1 MATTTLYPVA
11 DVGTPGWD
19 TTTAADPFP
28 HYTEIDEGTAS
39 PNDADWIET
48 TTADDVD
55 IFSFGA
61 TPANT
66 DTVTQVNVSIRGK
79 LTDGGSVAHIHCEL
93 WHTGDT
99 VQVGTTKSIA
109 GADFGGYGTLGTA
122 ADLSWTGL
130 TLTKAQADSLRLHLI
145 FKVA

>member
-1 MATTTLYPVA
+1 MATTTLYVDG

-19 TTTAADPFP
+19 FSTDTA

-39 PNDADWIET
+39 PNDANYIET

-66 DTVTQVNVSIRGK
+66 DVVTQVNVSIRGK
-79 LTDGGSVAHIHCEL
+79 LTDGGSAAHLHVEL

-99 VQVGTTKSIA
+99 VQIGATKAIV

-130 TLTKAQADSLRLHLI
+130 TLTKAQADSMTLHVI